1 MSTRIN
7 IKFQLELP
15 WPLVNN
21 NQYLWIN
28 QGNMI
33 VLLKRKFYC
42 YEWIFEM
49 ENSFKQ
55 GGIISL
61 TNLHFDFNYPLA
73 FVLRRLA
80 IVEGMDAFEDNIAEE
95 VAKRIEDEE

>member
-1 MSTRIN
+1 
-7 IKFQLELP
+7 
-15 WPLVNN
+15 
-21 NQYLWIN
+21 
-28 QGNMI
+28 
-33 VLLKRKFYC
+33 
-42 YEWIFEM
+42 M

-61 TNLHFDFNYPLA
+61 TNLHFGFNYPLA